1 MQASVAARRPLVVF
15 LAVVLV
21 SLSASGSAGAIGAPP
36 SGHAVRGPPL
46 AASLLVPAQAGA
58 PRLQASNG
66 PVYDEQLGMSFTQN
80 FRSLEYNVTA
90 VAQTDPVSGD
100 GPAYLLNGLTGS
112 GYWYQ
117 VGLAWNWYPGN
128 TPGTGFDMVYEVFDS
143 GGASV
148 FPAGGGGGLQAFTGA
163 VQAGDTVILRLY
175 FELGQVV
182 MSAQDVNTGAVAAE
196 SFGAQGATEFTGQSS
211 YLPFSPTDAN
221 GFFTGLMTEWY
232 HPSPYYSDEAKVTY
246 EAPSP
251 ISSAWMWID
260 EFQCTDS
267 NCTTTSLLFSS
278 STGGPMTYGASDR
291 LVRFSSNGATEFSSP
306 YVFVTGSLSLQ
317 KYALA
322 VVYSVQEA
330 GIHPDPVLSYY
341 SNGAIVEASLSG
353 SGGTFLVDQG
363 SRWNITALLPGS
375 GEAERWITLGETS
388 GVASSNSTVS
398 LTYFHQYRVT
408 FGAEEVGGGAGF
420 PQPAVSYVEFGAQET
435 VATGVGVWADA
446 GTNGTFPAVVQGGT
460 GERWVAAAPQVLVSA
475 SGQLTA
481 VYSHQYFVTAAPA
494 PGTGGVASSTG
505 WYAAGDEVSVVA
517 SASPGW
523 SFEGWSGNGV
533 GSYSGNSS
541 TATLTLGGPVNET
554 AAFYPGFT
562 IATSGEGSVAYA
574 YGGVSGTVASGSL
587 TLYLPPGTP
596 VELTAT
602 PSSLYSAFQKW
613 QGALNGTQP
622 SGSVTVSGPS
632 QLDAKFVL
640 DYLSLAASVAA
651 VGVAALGIAYGLRRR
666 KRAAAA
672 PGRSGVAEIAELVGP
687 PGLGPGILARGS

>member
-1 MQASVAARRPLVVF
+1 MAVF
-15 LAVVLV
+15 LAVILF
-21 SLSASGSAGAIGAPP
+21 SLSASGWSGAVGAPP
-36 SGHAVRGPPL
+36 AGHAVRGQPL
-46 AASLLVPAQAGA
+46 AASLLVPAPAGA
-58 PRLQASNG
+58 PRLQTSSG
-66 PVYDEQLGMSFTQN
+66 PTYDEQLGTSFTQN

-100 GPAYLLNGLTGS
+100 GPAYLLNGLTGA

-143 GGASV
+143 SGASIL
-148 FPAGGGGGLQAFTGA
+148 PAGGGGGLQAFTGA
-163 VQAGDTVILRLY
+163 VEAGDTVVLRLY

-182 MSAQDVNTGAVAAE
+182 MYAQDANTGAVASA
-196 SFGAQGATEFTGQSS
+196 SFSAQGATEFTGQSS

-251 ISSAWMWID
+251 ISSAWMWMD
-260 EFQCTDS
+260 EFQCSDS
-267 NCTTTSLLFSS
+267 NCTTRTSLFYS
-278 STGGPMTYGASDR
+278 STSGPITYSSSDR
-291 LVRFSSNGATEFSSP
+291 LVPFSSNGATEFSDP
-306 YVFVTGSLSLQ
+306 YAFVTGSLSLQ

-330 GIHPDPVLSYY
+330 GIHPSPVLSYY
-341 SNGAIVEASLSG
+341 SNGIIVDVSLPG

-375 GEAERWITLGETS
+375 GGTERWITLGVTS

-408 FGAEEVGGGAGF
+408 FGTEEVGGGSGF
-420 PQPAVSYVEFGAQET
+420 SQPAVSYVEFGAREIA
-435 VATGVGVWADA
+435 ATGAGVWADA
-446 GTNGTFPAVVQGGT
+446 GTNGTFPSVVQGGT
-460 GERWVAAAPQVLVSA
+460 GERWVAAAPQVAVSA
-475 SGQLTA
+475 PGQLTA

-494 PGTGGVASSTG
+494 PGVGGVASPTG
-505 WYAAGDEVSVVA
+505 WYAAGDEVSVA
-517 SASPGW
+517 AAASPGW
-523 SFEGWSGNGV
+523 MFEGWSGSGA

-541 TATLTLGGPVNET
+541 TGTVTLGGPVNET
-554 AAFYPGFT
+554 AAFYPAFT
-562 IATSGEGSVAYA
+562 ITVSGEGSVAYA
-574 YGGVSGTVASGSL
+574 YGGVSGTVASGSR

-602 PSSLYSAFQKW
+602 PSSFYSAFQKW
-613 QGALNGTQP
+613 QGALNGSQR
-622 SGSVTVSGPS
+622 SGSVTVAGPS
-632 QLDAKFVL
+632 QVGARFATDL
-640 DYLSLAASVAA
+640 LSLAASVAA
-651 VGVAALGIAYGLRRR
+651 VGAAALGIAYGLRKR
-666 KRAAAA
+666 KHAAAAPAA
-672 PGRSGVAEIAELVGP
+672 PGRSEAEVRSG
-687 PGLGPGILARGS
+687 GSWWARPDSDRGF